1 MRNKEELK
9 KFLIWLDGQGLLAFY
24 VDDNNLS
31 NNQLEQIMDDYMKY
45 CTMHPHQ
52 KFQSKTKMNNDR
64 EMLVK
69 LDEFIYE
76 LKIMKEKTPL
86 RNDLMTHIKQFLT
99 ENKLDG
105 NQHMFV
111 DYESN

>member
-45 CTMHPHQ
+45 CTMHPH
-52 KFQSKTKMNNDR
+52 
-64 EMLVK
+64 
-69 LDEFIYE
+69 
-76 LKIMKEKTPL
+76 
-86 RNDLMTHIKQFLT
+86 
-99 ENKLDG
+99 
-105 NQHMFV
+105 
-111 DYESN
+111 